1 MWGFVICIV
10 AICLFLV
17 LLLNVLLRILYLQ
30 IWELLQLQV
39 YCCYSL
45 LQSFLF
51 VNCIFAKCAFVIC
64 IFEKLASISFFYW
77 SILCFFIGPESD
89 HCLPLSLTNS
99 LTHWLTNSCLVN
111 MIDVTLR
118 CEYANSKLVE
128 VVTVADADAED
139 DVGNSLLQ
147 IWELTFGSKAKFLYR
162 LWAQALVKIFKLRF
176 RQDLKLQFVQHFAA
190 DIL

>member
-1 MWGFVICIV
+1 MFHKMLPKHRPQSVILFLRPSNLQKTSEIKKKTSMINQKSHDVFQKKQRNFLVFNFSMWGFVICIV

-77 SILCFFIGPESD
+77 SILWFF
-89 HCLPLSLTNS
+89 
-99 LTHWLTNSCLVN
+99 
-111 MIDVTLR
+111 
-118 CEYANSKLVE
+118 
-128 VVTVADADAED
+128 
-139 DVGNSLLQ
+139 
-147 IWELTFGSKAKFLYR
+147 
-162 LWAQALVKIFKLRF
+162 
-176 RQDLKLQFVQHFAA
+176 
-190 DIL
+190 